1 MKLNKRTIIIVLIV
15 AVVAYFVWK
24 KMKAATATA
33 NDSTPTVSGV
43 DLDSVDSIIGA
54 IGATSSEKTYVKRIE
69 QKIAD
74 SPTWQSRIITK
85 ADNNGLT
92 YAQQV
97 VCDAYWLLY
106 HDDATDT
113 WKDARGWKQTKK
125 VKEL

>member
-15 AVVAYFVWK
+15 AVVAWFIWK

-33 NDSTPTVSGV
+33 NDSTPNVSGV
-43 DLDSVDSIIGA
+43 DLDSVDSIIEA
-54 IGATSSEKTYVKRIE
+54 IGATSSEKTYIKRIE

-74 SPTWQSRIITK
+74 SPTWQASVATN
-85 ADNNGLT
+85 AENNGLT

-106 HDDATDT
+106 ADT
-113 WKDARGWKQTKK
+113 ENSVWKDDRGWKQTKK